1 MAAPVGNQNA
11 VGNKGGGRKSAYQ
24 ENADASMLRE
34 MFLTPMSRDEVQ
46 AKLKS
51 GKYSLKD
58 LFVSKGYAG
67 NERMLLAL
75 FHKSFF
81 RICVEAVEL
90 DETSR
95 QAEAEEPRP
104 KFYILSKRDMST
116 TPYTLNQLGIVVAE
130 SIEEAAAKVGATI
143 IDRVD
148 RPESAVDW
156 ALLDDERDLTEMPE
170 VTAINEATL
179 NR

>member
-75 FHKSFF
+75 FHKYFPDDLLAN
-81 RICVEAVEL
+81 RQTDEGEAGITQDAVKSVDDVMTLIQDTINGVRSGSMSVQAAANVGRLAALALKAIEVGEL
-90 DETSR
+90 DKKMDLVNSVINDR
-95 QAEAEEPRP
+95 RM
-104 KFYILSKRDMST
+104 K
-116 TPYTLNQLGIVVAE
+116 
-130 SIEEAAAKVGATI
+130 AKK
-143 IDRVD
+143 
-148 RPESAVDW
+148 
-156 ALLDDERDLTEMPE
+156 
-170 VTAINEATL
+170 
-179 NR
+179 

>member
-1 MAAPVGNQNA
+1 MAAPEGNQNA

-24 ENADASMLRE
+24 ENADAAMLRE

-75 FHKSFF
+75 FHKYFPDDLLANRQTDEGEDGVMPDEVKNVDDVMTLIQDTINGVRSGSMSVQTAANVA
-81 RICVEAVEL
+81 RLAALALKAIEVGDL
-90 DETSR
+90 DKKMDLVNSV
-95 QAEAEEPRP
+95 
-104 KFYILSKRDMST
+104 I
-116 TPYTLNQLGIVVAE
+116 N
-130 SIEEAAAKVGATI
+130 
-143 IDRVD
+143 DR
-148 RPESAVDW
+148 RMK
-156 ALLDDERDLTEMPE
+156 TKK
-170 VTAINEATL
+170 
-179 NR
+179 

>member
-24 ENADASMLRE
+24 ENADAAMLRE

-67 NERMLLAL
+67 NEGEEGIAPDAVKSVDDVMNLIEDTINAVRSGSMSVQAASNISRLASLAL
-75 FHKSFF
+75 KG
-81 RICVEAVEL
+81 IEVGEL
-90 DETSR
+90 DKKMDLVTSV
-95 QAEAEEPRP
+95 
-104 KFYILSKRDMST
+104 I
-116 TPYTLNQLGIVVAE
+116 N
-130 SIEEAAAKVGATI
+130 
-143 IDRVD
+143 DRK
-148 RPESAVDW
+148 AH
-156 ALLDDERDLTEMPE
+156 MKK
-170 VTAINEATL
+170 
-179 NR
+179 

>member
-1 MAAPVGNQNA
+1 MPGAIGNQNA

-67 NERMLLAL
+67 NERVLLAL
-75 FHKSFF
+75 FHKYFPDDLLVN
-81 RICVEAVEL
+81 RQTDEGEAGVTLDAVKSVDDVMALIQDTINGVRSGSMSVQAATNVGRLAALALKAIEVGEL
-90 DETSR
+90 D
-95 QAEAEEPRP
+95 
-104 KFYILSKRDMST
+104 KKRAFD
-116 TPYTLNQLGIVVAE
+116 
-130 SIEEAAAKVGATI
+130 K
-143 IDRVD
+143 
-148 RPESAVDW
+148 
-156 ALLDDERDLTEMPE
+156 
-170 VTAINEATL
+170 
-179 NR
+179 

>member
-24 ENADASMLRE
+24 ENADAAMLRE

-75 FHKSFF
+75 FHKYFPDDLLAN
-81 RICVEAVEL
+81 RQPDEGEEGVAPDAVKSVDDVMNLIEDTINAVRSGSMSVQAASNISRLASLALKGIEVGDL
-90 DETSR
+90 DKKMDLVNSV
-95 QAEAEEPRP
+95 
-104 KFYILSKRDMST
+104 I
-116 TPYTLNQLGIVVAE
+116 N
-130 SIEEAAAKVGATI
+130 
-143 IDRVD
+143 DRKMK
-148 RPESAVDW
+148 
-156 ALLDDERDLTEMPE
+156 TKK
-170 VTAINEATL
+170 
-179 NR
+179 